1 MVDAF
6 QSPVIG
12 NESILAKVRAEGR
25 REGIA
30 QMSMV
35 CFDEAFEEGRLAAQR
50 DAAGE
55 AVRWFRVGVVLGI
68 AIAVLIGAFF

>member
-1 MVDAF
+1 MADL
-6 QSPVIG
+6 
-12 NESILAKVRAEGR
+12 SILEQVRAEGR

-35 CFDEAFEEGRLAAQR
+35 CWDEAFDEGRFAAQR
-50 DAAGE
+50 EEDGAAR
-55 AVRWFRVGVVLGI
+55 RWFWFGVALGI